1 MLFRSEDIQKTLFNE
16 AKDFRKK
23 NTHRVSSYDDFK
35 DTIANKGGFVRCGWD
50 GTQES
55 ERAIKEETKATIRVI
70 PLDENTA
77 ELKCI
82 YSGKPARHEVL
93 FAKAY

>member
-1 MLFRSEDIQKTLFNE
+1 MMISRIQSQTKEVLL
-16 AKDFRKK
+16 D
-23 NTHRVSSYDDFK
+23 V
-35 DTIANKGGFVRCGWD
+35 GGTAR
-50 GTQES
+50 EK